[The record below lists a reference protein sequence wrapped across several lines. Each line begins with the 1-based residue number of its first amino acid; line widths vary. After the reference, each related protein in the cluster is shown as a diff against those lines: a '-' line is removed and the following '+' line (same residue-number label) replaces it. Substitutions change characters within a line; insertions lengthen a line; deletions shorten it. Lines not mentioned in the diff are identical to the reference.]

1 MIETEKCLNIVFLK
15 VHTFEQELSE
25 EDLQSFE
32 KKKDAINSFY
42 TSEIAG
48 IEQQKDYEEIVKKQE
63 KETVDS
69 ILDTL
74 EKAREEIFSKYA
86 KQADNRRKKKLQ
98 DLESG
103 VYGSHKINEVEE
115 FNETYSEG
123 FDIRCIFYV
132 EGEEPGQALEKLVKQ
147 FRTIKTSKVS
157 YHKYLQLKVTRLKD
171 GDTFKEEI
179 RIEIYNI
186 KPDKEKPDYNGCI
199 CSSLSDL
206 DKKLIELID
215 YGTELGRQE
224 IADIRRIIK
233 NNYSNIPVKQI
244 DLVDEIKLSYICD
257 YIAEKNIE
265 ETTINKGKQG
275 QKQLYLIP
283 SADFDKEFGGYKNMI
298 AFRNSLMQEGIM
310 IASRG
315 RGKYKHTDQKYYIAI
330 DADSDRVK
338 EIIDSINN
346 SSVDNDK
353 KEQAAEGK
361 KEHAK

>member
-15 VHTFEQELSE
+15 VHTFEQELSKE
-25 EDLQSFE
+25 KLLSFE

-48 IEQQKDYEEIVKKQE
+48 IEEKEDYKEIVEKKQE
-63 KETVDS
+63 ETSDS
-69 ILDTL
+69 ILDIL
-74 EKAREEIFSKYA
+74 EKTREEIFSKYA
-86 KQADNRRKKKLQ
+86 KQAENRRRKKLQ

-103 VYGSHKINEVEE
+103 VYGNQKINPVEE
-115 FNETYSEG
+115 FDETYSEG
-123 FDIRCIFYV
+123 FDIRCFFYV
-132 EGEEPGQALEKLVKQ
+132 EEEELGQALEKVTRQ
-147 FRTIKTSKVS
+147 FRTIKTSKIS
-157 YHKYLQLKVTRLKD
+157 YHRYLKLKVVRLKD
-171 GDTFKEEI
+171 EDTFKEEI

-186 KPDKEKPDYNGCI
+186 KSDMEETDEYNGCI

-257 YIAEKNIE
+257 YIAEKDIKV
-265 ETTINKGKQG
+265 TIINKDKQG

-298 AFRNSLMQEGIM
+298 AFRSSLMQEGIM

-330 DADSDRVK
+330 DADSDKVK
-338 EIIDSINN
+338 NKITSIK
-346 SSVDNDK
+346 NDT
-353 KEQAAEGK
+353 EGQATEGK
-361 KEHAK
+361 KDNAK

>member
-1 MIETEKCLNIVFLK
+1 MEETGKCLNIVFLK
-15 VHTFEQELSE
+15 VHTFEKELSK
-25 EDLQSFE
+25 EDLLSFE

-74 EKAREEIFSKYA
+74 EKAREELFLKYA
-86 KQADNRRKKKLQ
+86 KQADIRRKKKLQ
-98 DLESG
+98 DLERV
-103 VYGSHKINEVEE
+103 VYGNGKINVVEE
-115 FNETYSEG
+115 FGENYSEG
-123 FDIRCIFYV
+123 FDIRCIRYV
-132 EGEEPGQALEKLVKQ
+132 EEKELGQELEKVTRQ
-147 FRTIKTSKVS
+147 FRTMNTSKIS
-157 YHKYLQLKVTRLKD
+157 YHRYLKLEVVRLKD

-179 RIEIYNI
+179 RIKIYNI
-186 KPDKEKPDYNGCI
+186 KSAKEKPDYNGCI

-233 NNYSNIPVKQI
+233 NNYANIPVETV
-244 DLVDEIKLSYICD
+244 DLVDEIKLSYICE
-257 YIAEKNIE
+257 YIAEQDIKKTI
-265 ETTINKGKQG
+265 INKDKQG

-283 SADFDKEFGGYKNMI
+283 SADFDKEFSGYKNMI

-330 DADSDRVK
+330 DADSDKVK
-338 EIIDSINN
+338 EIIDSI
-346 SSVDNDK
+346 DKEK
-353 KEQAAEGK
+353 KEQTTEEK

>member
-1 MIETEKCLNIVFLK
+1 MKETEKCLNIVFLK
-15 VHTFEQELSE
+15 VHTFEKELSK
-25 EDLQSFE
+25 EDLQRFE
-32 KKKDAINSFY
+32 KKKDEINSFY

-48 IEQQKDYEEIVKKQE
+48 IEQQNDYKEIVEKQE
-63 KETVDS
+63 NETADS

-86 KQADNRRKKKLQ
+86 RQADNRRKKKLQ

-103 VYGSHKINEVEE
+103 VYGNHKIDIVEE
-115 FNETYSEG
+115 IDEKYSEG
-123 FDIRCIFYV
+123 FDIRCIHYV
-132 EGEEPGQALEKLVKQ
+132 EEEELGQALEKVTRQ
-147 FRTIKTSKVS
+147 FKTMNTSKIS
-157 YHKYLQLKVTRLKD
+157 YHRYLQLKVVRLKD
-171 GDTFKEEI
+171 RDTFKEEI

-186 KPDKEKPDYNGCI
+186 KFGKEKSDYNGCI

-224 IADIRRIIK
+224 IADIRRIIR
-233 NNYSNIPVKQI
+233 NNYSNIPVEQT

-257 YIAEKNIE
+257 YIAEKDIKV
-265 ETTINKGKQG
+265 TIINKDKQG

-298 AFRNSLMQEGIM
+298 TFRNSLIQEEIM

-353 KEQAAEGK
+353 KEQAVEGK